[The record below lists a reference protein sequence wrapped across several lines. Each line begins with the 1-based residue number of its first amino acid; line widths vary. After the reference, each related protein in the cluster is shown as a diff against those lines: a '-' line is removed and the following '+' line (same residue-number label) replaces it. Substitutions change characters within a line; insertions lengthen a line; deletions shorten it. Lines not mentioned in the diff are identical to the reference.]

1 MTNERKEELVR
12 KIVAYAAEQGN
23 TLIDTPREV
32 LQAVTDDIVE
42 NIGGLPSVLMPF
54 YITALENM
62 AQTLRANFQDEAEIA
77 DDLKSKLTCYCVG
90 VRNRRKRQKQNLFSQ
105 SDIR

>member
-12 KIVAYAAEQGN
+12 ELFAFASEQGN

-42 NIGGLPSVLMPF
+42 NIGGLSSVLMPF

-77 DDLKSKLTCYCVG
+77 DDLKSKLTCYG
-90 VRNRRKRQKQNLFSQ
+90 ILFPRRKNK
-105 SDIR
+105 